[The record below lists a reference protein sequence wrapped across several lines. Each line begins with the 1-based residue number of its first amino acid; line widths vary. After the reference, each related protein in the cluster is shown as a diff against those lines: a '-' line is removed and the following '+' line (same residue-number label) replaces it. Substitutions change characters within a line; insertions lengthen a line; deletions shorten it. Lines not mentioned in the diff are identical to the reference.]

1 MSISP
6 FATQVETDPCI
17 HQELLHSDQMAAYV
31 APDPPFARSETI
43 RWSELGD
50 TPQVLGLVRDN
61 AVCMRLMTT
70 LALGR

>member
-1 MSISP
+1 
-6 FATQVETDPCI
+6 
-17 HQELLHSDQMAAYV
+17 MAAYV
-31 APDPPFARSETI
+31 APDQPFAHSEKI

-50 TPQVLGLVRDN
+50 TPQVLGIVRDN